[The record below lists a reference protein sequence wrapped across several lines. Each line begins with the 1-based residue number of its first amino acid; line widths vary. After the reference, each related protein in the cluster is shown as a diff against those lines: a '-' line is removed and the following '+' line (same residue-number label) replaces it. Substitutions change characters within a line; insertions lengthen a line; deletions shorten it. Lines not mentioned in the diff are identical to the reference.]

1 MYFLF
6 TLDYTTFLTLKFEQY
21 YPIFFII
28 LSFLFLNQDS
38 HSNSQTNVRWR
49 MCVNAPVALSYPTLC
64 NPSVHRIFQARK
76 LEWVAILQ
84 GIFPTQ
90 GLNLHLLHWQADS
103 LLLTHLGSKIM
114 ITFTHLIQEWLPIP
128 YDSVPNFKRD
138 DLKPQEFQVKSK
150 TDPNTRRAE
159 RDSRKRQTT
168 PGRLNNKGNVYTG
181 LSWML

>member
-1 MYFLF
+1 
-6 TLDYTTFLTLKFEQY
+6 
-21 YPIFFII
+21 
-28 LSFLFLNQDS
+28 
-38 HSNSQTNVRWR
+38 
-49 MCVNAPVALSYPTLC
+49 MCVNAPVALSCPTLC
-64 NPSVHRIFQARK
+64 NTSVHRIFQARK
-76 LEWVAILQ
+76 LEWVAIPQ

-90 GLNLHLLHWQADS
+90 ELNLHLLHVLHWQADS

-114 ITFTHLIQEWLPIP
+114 ITFMHLIQEWLPIP

-159 RDSRKRQTT
+159 RDSRKKQTT

-181 LSWML
+181 LSWMAVRSRPLYLSEPSQSI